1 MLFKFRYNAREHI
14 NSLQEEFK
22 KEDSFRNDFAELFK
36 QNIHSVIKEQNKH
49 IILPIE
55 LKSLTRNYALLVV
68 SAIRSVLD
76 KNATS
81 PAYRIKDE
89 VEALNRYNKKY
100 EHIISN
106 PLSKKVFEAALNL
119 VKQKFPQLEELSDQ
133 SMELL
138 EVNLEWYHITYMSAF
153 SLPAK

>member
-1 MLFKFRYNAREHI
+1 MLFKFRYNAKEHI
-14 NSLQEEFK
+14 NSLQEEFR

-36 QNIHSVIKEQNKH
+36 QTIHTVIKEENKH

-55 LKSLTRNYALLVV
+55 LKSLTRNYALQVV

-76 KNATS
+76 KDATS
-81 PAYRIKDE
+81 PAYRVKDE
-89 VEALNRYNKKY
+89 IEALSVYNKKY

-106 PLSKKVFEAALNL
+106 PISKKVFEVVLDLA
-119 VKQKFPQLEELSDQ
+119 KQKFPQLEELSNEG
-133 SMELL
+133 MKLF

-153 SLPAK
+153 H